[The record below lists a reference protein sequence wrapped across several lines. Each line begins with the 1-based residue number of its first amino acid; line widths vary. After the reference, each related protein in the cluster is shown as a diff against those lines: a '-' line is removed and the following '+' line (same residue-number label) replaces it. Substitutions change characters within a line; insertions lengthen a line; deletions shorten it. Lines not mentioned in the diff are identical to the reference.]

1 MPDPF
6 ERARRELERAARE
19 LERHTRGVDIAF
31 DRAARQFRLHI
42 PDVKAIVEAQLAEA
56 IGRAHSSHR
65 RPPRGSIHRR
75 RPYDPGPSPMPAP
88 VRPKNPKTLSGGAEA
103 PLDP

>member
-6 ERARRELERAARE
+6 EQARRELERAARE
-19 LERHTRGVDIAF
+19 FERQTGGMGVAF
-31 DRAARQFRLHI
+31 ERVARQFRLHI

-65 RPPRGSIHRR
+65 KPPRGSVRRR
-75 RPYDPGPSPMPAP
+75 RPYDPGPSPLPAP
-88 VRPKNPKTLSGGAEA
+88 VRPKGPKTLTGGAEA